1 MRPLL
6 DGRRRMTAG
15 SGAKASR
22 RSGSGLLNRVLATAV
37 SCALVSTM
45 ALPQI
50 AYANPFEDAANAV
63 VDFFTGGSTSEA
75 PSPLSVDDPSN
86 LVSDTRSPANA
97 SLNLF
102 DYWISDENAVDKN
115 DPSGWEN
122 MGINEGKQLRF
133 SDAGRYDRP
142 DTGSINGWTGKS
154 GKPLTGIVQNR
165 LDANGYPVLEPGNL
179 YQAHSYQG
187 QKNLVTDAQSLAYLF
202 DETNMFGKRAYRDVR
217 GMVQYENGYYVYDS
231 SKNYAA
237 YNRDTGNLSLYKQ
250 PAVSNDSGSI
260 VGQFF
265 PFDPGSEVF
274 EERDGA
280 IVPKNIKS
288 TTEGMNHYFG
298 AELTANFVQL
308 PGGVSGDDHV
318 VFNFAGD
325 DDVWVFV
332 DGVLVGDV
340 GGVHG
345 AASLSI
351 DFATG
356 EVVVKDN
363 RKNPPQTYEPMTTT
377 IRQCYETALGVD
389 AAQGYLQEGTETLKD
404 GSFHTLKFFYLERGN
419 TDSNM
424 ALTFNLPEIAESK
437 IEKDDQD
444 GEKVAG
450 AQFELWRAV
459 DDGNGGYLQT
469 GSDPISTAQTDANG
483 SFTLMT
489 PDGSRP
495 LDFSELASKG
505 VDRFILRET
514 AAPEGYRTSLDAHL
528 RYVPSKGDGLNGFL
542 VSENC
547 FDSGVY
553 ARPNQITKVNA
564 TGKVKTADEAGK
576 PEQEFTVDENVTV
589 FAVLYKYDRS
599 NTKQWYSVSGSRDNW
614 VVSDKPAGSIADL
627 NALCAN
633 GSAHMF
639 ELDGDSYAANL
650 GEMPG
655 DPEDYKFMAAP
666 DNEHA
671 DYSIGYYLTT
681 MPRDQLKKE
690 VAAGKNPLNE
700 NNTFWLDS
708 SGKKGNFIRDTYS
721 TLHVTDI
728 ASGITVQKVDDDMA
742 PVNGA
747 TFALYSAEQ
756 MNEGATAPLAGQI
769 PVAKGVTSNMLDVDS
784 VHMDGAVRF
793 SKLAYGTYYLVEED
807 VPEGYIKNEKP
818 VRVICDRMGSFA
830 DAGSEADGI
839 EVLAGIGSLVD
850 AMSLFG
856 SNDQIE
862 VTLHDVIAKKY
873 VANCVPASPDA
884 SANEYVIQSWEPAM
898 KDQAAPDLH
907 LRYDDASHGH
917 GYVPND
923 EKADPPASAYFT
935 TDTAMIGAAV
945 FQDPDPASDKHG
957 MGTWENLGG
966 KDLTNLFTGSTV
978 VRVTNERVASLEVS
992 KRVEIPEG
1000 LLGPENIADKDFTFT
1015 FSFSKDGA
1023 PLQGDF
1029 TARVFKASEQNGSL
1043 QQVGEDFKIHDGSTH
1058 TLKDGETIR
1067 VYGLPDGASY
1077 KVEEPA
1083 SSMPP
1088 GFVQIAPHDQNDAP
1102 ESAEGTIVSGSTEQR
1117 LFVNSYNPIPAQIA
1131 PAQLGVEKTF
1141 SSTDGKN
1148 PWETAPKASFTFVL
1162 QQLTTDAPMPDGS
1175 QPGPSGALEKSIVID
1190 ASDKGNAYR
1199 EFFDPVRFT
1208 KQGTYYYAVFE
1219 RTPNADDRIP
1229 GVSYSDAAFIVSVE
1243 VTDDRNGALSAKVAA
1258 AQTDDD
1264 AGQEIAPT
1272 PVDPQPNGS
1281 IVLGFENSL
1290 SRTSVSMGPLASKV
1304 LTGRDFSSDQTGE
1317 FVFRMKPVGEHAADQ
1332 PMPEGSTGAGA
1343 DRVMEVRNSGASIG
1357 FGRSLYE
1364 HGDLD
1369 KAPYYY
1375 ELWEEAPA
1383 DAVNAQGVTWGQAT
1397 PEQKEAGGFKKDG
1410 VTYDS
1415 RHFVAKVSLGTSGDK
1430 NEFMTAKIEY
1440 FQGSWQGSP
1449 DGLTPVPPTESGAA
1463 DKVLFENAY
1472 EAEGSFAGIQVA
1484 KELLGRDMKAD
1495 EFRFSIEGVDE
1506 ASSAKLAEGDKSF
1519 GVADTPKNTMCKMG
1533 PKLALSFTQADAGK
1547 SYSFM
1552 VSENPAALDGNPLSG
1567 VVYDKSKYLV
1577 TIEVSDNGDGTLST
1591 VPTVLLETDSDGNHR
1606 HEQLDLSV
1614 ILDKETGLYQ
1624 LDFVNKYH
1632 AASAYSGI
1640 TVTKTMQGKDMP
1652 GDEFVFGIE
1661 PKTDDAR
1668 MKMYVDR
1675 DPSVDLSQETLFSAP
1690 AYPNG
1695 VATSMGPK
1703 LAVDFTAADVGKHFE
1718 YEVFEAGVPSD
1729 DDPDI
1734 PGVQKRGVT
1743 YDMSRFR
1750 VTMDVADKGD
1760 STLRVVTRVE
1770 RTHDKVSGQPLSAP
1784 ELVGEY
1790 TSDDPSRIPD
1800 VPFLNSYKAA
1810 PVSANAELLAKAIDG
1825 RGWMPQDG
1833 FTFHFEQTAFH
1844 DFNGVTYKPGDA
1856 GYVAG
1861 PVIPDAVVD
1870 MQSTDGYWPGT
1881 KEFGFTGAVFDTVGM
1896 YRYEVSEVVPDDAVN
1911 ADGVSWGEASDE
1923 QKLAGGFKK
1932 DGMTYSS
1939 EKATVSVSIWDYGNG
1954 ELIATPSVSDPKPG
1968 ETANF
1973 VNVYDAQGASLSTS
1987 GLFSKKLT
1995 GREWLDSDSFSFEM
2009 RAVEPAD
2016 APMPDVAVDGVVSV
2030 TLGRVN
2036 ADSTGVAS
2044 FGFGDITYTAA
2055 DLADA
2060 AVGADGSRSK
2070 DFVYEVSEVI
2080 PDDAVNADGVS
2091 WGQATEEQKQAGGF
2105 KKDGVSYDGHRVRF
2119 AVTLA
2124 DDGKGGL
2131 SATHKVEGESSG
2143 TQFVNDYVASL
2154 DYATHAGINI
2164 AKTLTGRDMAAG
2176 QFEFTVTAIDSDT
2189 VSANEAA
2196 VKMGFDQG
2204 SVSRV
2209 FAVPAADD
2217 GAQALIDIVPD
2228 GVTFGLSDVGKTF
2241 AYEVSETK
2249 GGDAGYTNDETTYTV
2264 TVAIEDTGQGALRAT
2279 TTVWDGKGGEQSYVS
2294 DNGATDPI
2302 VAVVPFE
2309 NAYNAAGQFAIE
2321 GSKKLTGRPLVAD
2334 EFAFS
2339 LSLMPADGNTDKPAK
2354 EIEDIK
2360 NAADG
2365 SVVFTSVSFDVKS
2378 LEALVDEGYAVKSAA
2393 DTGAAWKLRYRVA
2406 EDLSALPDGTGAVS
2420 DSFEA
2425 QVTLTDDGKGV
2436 LNAVVTYPQQ
2446 GGVIENAYAAGE
2458 KALFVPRG
2466 TKQLSHLPGLRPNDI
2481 AGKFTFTLEGE
2492 EGAPM
2497 PQAPGDTAVND
2508 EAGNVTFG
2516 SIEFTTDMLAD
2527 VEPASDGTRSKE
2539 FVYHV
2544 RESVTPGADVSGVT
2558 NDAQVDK
2565 AFTVTLHDDGKGNL
2579 SVVGGQTDEPLF
2591 SFTNTYAAGSVDSSV
2606 TDAIRVSKSLTG
2618 RALAEGEFEFA
2629 LVDATSGVSVATAK
2643 NAADGSVAFPAIS
2656 YEKPGEH
2663 TYRLYEVKGTA
2674 EGVTYDDTE
2683 YVVRTVVADD
2693 GRGSLTATH
2702 ELFTTDGKKAESAV
2716 FENAYEEPVV
2726 PVPPIPG
2733 DPDESGP
2740 SKPPATD
2747 DSSSGAGP
2755 AAQAQGG
2762 SFAATS
2768 DAVPGAVF
2776 VLLVTGIAAA
2786 IVVVA
2791 GTLKR
2796 RA

>member
-308 PGGVSGDDHV
+308 PGGVSGGDHV

-444 GEKVAG
+444 GNKVAG

-542 VSENC
+542 VSDNC

-599 NTKQWYSVSGSRDNW
+599 NTKQWYSVSGSRDSW

-639 ELDGDSYAANL
+639 ELDGDSYAVNL
-650 GEMPG
+650 GELPG
-655 DPEDYKFMAAP
+655 NPLDYKFMAAP
-666 DNEHA
+666 DDDHA
-671 DYSIGYYLTT
+671 NYSIGYYLTT

-708 SGKKGNFIRDTYS
+708 SGKKGNFIRDSYS

-756 MNEGATAPLAGQI
+756 MNEDATAPLVGQI
-769 PVAKGVTSNMLDVDS
+769 PVAKDVTSNMLDVDS

-807 VPEGYIKNEKP
+807 VPEGYVKNEKP

-839 EVLAGIGSLVD
+839 EVLAGVGSLVD

-873 VANCVPASPDA
+873 VANCVPDSSDA

-907 LRYDDASHGH
+907 LRYNDMSHGH
-917 GYVPND
+917 DYVPND

-1029 TARVFKASEQNGSL
+1029 TARVFKASEPNGSL

-1141 SSTDGKN
+1141 GSSDGKN

-1190 ASDKGNAYR
+1190 ASDKGNSYR

-1258 AQTDDD
+1258 VQTDDD

-1317 FVFRMKPVGEHAADQ
+1317 FVFRMKPVGEHAVDQ

-1383 DAVNAQGVTWGQAT
+1383 DAVNAQGVTWAQAT

-1552 VSENPAALDGNPLSG
+1552 VSENPVAPDGNPLPG
-1567 VVYDKSKYLV
+1567 VAYDKSEYLV
-1577 TIEVSDNGDGTLST
+1577 TVEVSDNGDGTLST

-1675 DPSVDLSQETLFSAP
+1675 DPSVDLSQETLFSGD

-1718 YEVFEAGVPSD
+1718 YEVFEAKIPVD

-1896 YRYEVSEVVPDDAVN
+1896 YRYEVTEVVPDDAVN
-1911 ADGVSWGEASDE
+1911 ADGVSWGQATEE
-1923 QKLAGGFKK
+1923 QKRAGGFKK

-1954 ELIATPSVSDPKPG
+1954 ELIAMPSVSDSKPG

-2131 SATHKVEGESSG
+2131 SATHKVEGESSDA
-2143 TQFVNDYVASL
+2143 QFVNDYVASL

-2516 SIEFTTDMLAD
+2516 SIEFTTDLLAD
-2527 VEPASDGTRSKE
+2527 VEPSPDGTRSKE

-2565 AFTVTLHDDGKGNL
+2565 TFAVTLHDDGKGNL

-2643 NAADGSVAFPAIS
+2643 NAADGSVTFPAIS

-2693 GRGSLTATH
+2693 GRGSLTAMH

>member
-202 DETNMFGKRAYRDVR
+202 DESNMFGKRAYRDVR

-260 VGQFF
+260 MGQFF
-265 PFDPGSEVF
+265 PFDSGSEVF

-308 PGGVSGDDHV
+308 PGGVSGGDHV

-377 IRQCYETALGVD
+377 IRQCYETALGID

-444 GEKVAG
+444 GNKVAG

-483 SFTLMT
+483 TFTLMT

-514 AAPEGYRTSLDAHL
+514 AAPEGYRTSSDAHL

-542 VSENC
+542 VSDNC

-564 TGKVKTADEAGK
+564 TGKVKTADETGK

-589 FAVLYKYDRS
+589 FAVLYKYDRN
-599 NTKQWYSVSGSRDNW
+599 NTRQWYSVSGSRDNW

-957 MGTWENLGG
+957 MGTWEDLGG

-1190 ASDKGNAYR
+1190 ASDKDNAYR

-1258 AQTDDD
+1258 VQTDDD

-1290 SRTSVSMGPLASKV
+1290 SRMSVSMGPLASKV

-1332 PMPEGSTGAGA
+1332 PMPEGSTGAGV

-1383 DAVNAQGVTWGQAT
+1383 DAVNAQGVTWAQAT

-1506 ASSAKLAEGDKSF
+1506 ASDAKLAEGDRSF
-1519 GVADTPKNTMCKMG
+1519 SVVDTPKNTMCKMG
-1533 PKLALSFTQADAGK
+1533 PKLALSFTQDDAGK
-1547 SYSFM
+1547 TFSFM
-1552 VSENPAALDGNPLSG
+1552 VSENPVAPDGNPLPG
-1567 VVYDKSKYLV
+1567 VAYDKSEYLV
-1577 TIEVSDNGDGTLST
+1577 TVEVSDNGDGTLSV
-1591 VPTVLLETDSDGNHR
+1591 VPSVLLETDSNGNHR

-1624 LDFVNKYH
+1624 LDFVNQYH
-1632 AASAYSGI
+1632 ASCAYSGI
-1640 TVTKTMQGKDMP
+1640 TVAKTMQGKDMP
-1652 GDEFVFGIE
+1652 GEEFVFGIE

-1675 DPSVDLSQETLFSAP
+1675 DPSVDLSQETLFSGD

-1695 VATSMGPK
+1695 VKTSMGPK

-1718 YEVFEAGVPSD
+1718 YEVFEAKIPAD
-1729 DDPDI
+1729 DDPDT
-1734 PGVQKRGVT
+1734 PGVQRRGVT
-1743 YDMSRFR
+1743 YDLSRFR

-1760 STLRVVTRVE
+1760 STLSIVTKVE
-1770 RTHDKVSGQPLSAP
+1770 RTHDRLTGELLSAP
-1784 ELVGEY
+1784 EPIGEY
-1790 TSDDPSRIPD
+1790 TSDDPSQVPEIPF
-1800 VPFLNSYKAA
+1800 VNVYKPS
-1810 PVSANAELLAKAIDG
+1810 PVSSDAEFLSKVIDG

-1861 PVIPDAVVD
+1861 PVIPDAVVN
-1870 MQSTDGYWPGT
+1870 MQSSDGYQPGT

-1896 YRYEVSEVVPDDAVN
+1896 YRYEVTEVVPDDAVN
-1911 ADGVSWGEASDE
+1911 ADGVSWGQATEE
-1923 QKLAGGFKK
+1923 QKRAGGFKK

-2030 TLGRVN
+2030 TLGKAN
-2036 ADSTGVAS
+2036 D
-2044 FGFGDITYTAA
+2044 
-2055 DLADA
+2055 
-2060 AVGADGSRSK
+2060 
-2070 DFVYEVSEVI
+2070 
-2080 PDDAVNADGVS
+2080 
-2091 WGQATEEQKQAGGF
+2091 EQKLAGGF
-2105 KKDGVSYDGHRVRF
+2105 KKDGISYDGHKARF
-2119 AVTLA
+2119 VVTVT

-2131 SATHKVEGESSG
+2131 KAEHNAEASSG
-2143 TQFVNDYVASL
+2143 DTQFVNDYFASL
-2154 DYATHAGINI
+2154 DYAAHAGINI
-2164 AKTLTGRDMAAG
+2164 AKTLTGRDMATG
-2176 QFEFTVTAIDSDT
+2176 QFEFTVTAQDTDT
-2189 VSANEAA
+2189 VPAKDAA
-2196 VKMGFDQG
+2196 AKMGFDQG
-2204 SVSRV
+2204 SVNRV

-2217 GAQALIDIVPD
+2217 KAQALIDIVPD
-2228 GVTFGLSDVGKTF
+2228 GLTFDLSDAGKTF
-2241 AYEVSETK
+2241 LYTVSETK

-2264 TVAIEDTGQGALRAT
+2264 SIAIEDVGQGALRST
-2279 TTVWDGKGGEQSYVS
+2279 TTVRDGSGNEQSYVS
-2294 DNGATDPI
+2294 DNGSADPV
-2302 VAVVPFE
+2302 VAMVPFE
-2309 NAYNAAGQFAIE
+2309 NAYDAKGQVAIE
-2321 GSKKLTGRPLVAD
+2321 GTKKLTGRPLAAD

-2339 LSLMPADGNTDKPAK
+2339 LTLLPADGNADKPAK
-2354 EIEDIK
+2354 KVQDAK

-2365 SVVFTSVSFDVKS
+2365 SVSFAPVFFGLKD
-2378 LEALVDEGYAVKSAA
+2378 LEALVSEGYAVKSAA
-2393 DTGAAWKLRYRVA
+2393 DTGASYKLRYRVA
-2406 EDLSALPDGTGAVS
+2406 EDLSALPEGMAAVS
-2420 DSFEA
+2420 DSFYA
-2425 QVTLTDDGKGV
+2425 DVVLTDGGKGV
-2436 LNAVVTYPQQ
+2436 LDAVVTYPQQ
-2446 GGVIENAYAAGE
+2446 GTVIENAYAADAQ
-2458 KALFVPRG
+2458 ALFVPRG
-2466 TKQLSHLPGLRPNDI
+2466 TKQLVHSPGLHPNDI
-2481 AGKFTFTLEGE
+2481 AGKFTFTLSGEGD
-2492 EGAPM
+2492 APM

-2508 EAGNVTFG
+2508 ASGSVEFG
-2516 SIEFTTDMLAD
+2516 AIEFTTDMLAD

-2579 SVVGGQTDEPLF
+2579 SASGGQADVPLF
-2591 SFTNTYAAGSVDSSV
+2591 SFTNTYAAAPLDSSV

-2629 LVDATSGVSVATAK
+2629 LVDAASGTLVATAQ
-2643 NAADGSVAFPAIS
+2643 NAVDGSVTFPAVS
-2656 YEKPGEH
+2656 YSKPGEYA
-2663 TYRLYEVKGTA
+2663 YRLFEVKGTV
-2674 EGVTYDDTE
+2674 EGVTYDDAE
-2683 YVVRTVVADD
+2683 YIVRTVVSDN
-2693 GRGSLTATH
+2693 GQGSLKVEH
-2702 ELFTTDGKKAESAV
+2702 ELLAPDGTKAESAV
-2716 FENAYEEPVV
+2716 FENVYEKPAV
-2726 PVPPIPG
+2726 PVPPVPEG
-2733 DPDESGP
+2733 QGGSE
-2740 SKPPATD
+2740 PPASGGSS
-2747 DSSSGAGP
+2747 DSGNPAG
-2755 AAQAQGG
+2755 QVSQGH

-2768 DAVPGAVF
+2768 DAASGALAVCLAAT
-2776 VLLVTGIAAA
+2776 VAAA
-2786 IVVVA
+2786 LVLVLGA
-2791 GTLKR
+2791 LRR